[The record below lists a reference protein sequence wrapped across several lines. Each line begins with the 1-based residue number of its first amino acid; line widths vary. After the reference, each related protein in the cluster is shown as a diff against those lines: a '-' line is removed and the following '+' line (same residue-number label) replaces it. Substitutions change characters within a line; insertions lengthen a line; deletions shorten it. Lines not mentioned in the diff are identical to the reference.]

1 MRNALIVNNYMQNPQ
16 YSDPQPSLLTK
27 QSVSSLAEKIA
38 AQIGYVAGSELEAIV
53 EGMGGKVTYQDFW
66 ELDNSS
72 SGSIRVKKEGEF
84 EIFLGMH
91 TSPDR
96 DRFTICHEIGHY
108 VLHYLYH
115 LSKGT
120 NLGLMQAA
128 RYGAGRT
135 EYEAN
140 WFAASFLMP
149 SNQFKEAYQAANGDI
164 YVVAA
169 QFKVSVS
176 AALVRAKALEI
187 G

>member
-1 MRNALIVNNYMQNPQ
+1 MADTK
-16 YSDPQPSLLTK
+16 YSDPTPSLLTK
-27 QSVSSLAEKIA
+27 QSISALAEKIA
-38 AQIGYVAGSELEAIV
+38 AQIGYVAGSELEVIV
-53 EGMGGKVTYQDFW
+53 EGIGGKVTYQDFW

-72 SGSIRVKKEGEF
+72 SGSIRVEKEGKF

-91 TSPDR
+91 TSQDR

-115 LSKGT
+115 LSKGKDP
-120 NLGLMQAA
+120 GPMQAA

-149 SNQFKEAYQAANGDI
+149 SAQFKEAYQAANSDV

-169 QFKVSVS
+169 QFKVSLS
-176 AALVRAKALEI
+176 AALVRAKALGLE
-187 G
+187 